1 MSRFTQFAQKRNGL
15 SHEAHTPE
23 TADDEADMA
32 QAHRHHCN
40 ARLCDGLLLVDCVA
54 MGNYQRRANLGAG
67 GHIPYLG
74 GNMDRT
80 FKTTSH
86 LDGDGKVARVTG
98 LEPATSGVTG
108 RHSNQLSYTR
118 WRDGGRLGEGP
129 IPVNTSFAT
138 L

>member
-1 MSRFTQFAQKRNGL
+1 
-15 SHEAHTPE
+15 
-23 TADDEADMA
+23 MA
-32 QAHRHHCN
+32 QTRRHHRD
-40 ARLCDGLLLVDCVA
+40 AGLCDGLLFVDRVA
-54 MGNYQRRANLGAG
+54 VGHHKRCTNLGTG
-67 GHIPYLG
+67 GHIPCSG